1 MRGFPSNWK
10 SCGQRRRK
18 TMANDNAG
26 KATAKRDLEE
36 RLPSIRA
43 LIDRSMNDPKPNI
56 PAEEVFDRLKKM
68 HKKNLKT
75 AP

>member
-1 MRGFPSNWK
+1 MLDFPLSWK
-10 SCGQRRRK
+10 LCGQRRRK
-18 TMANDNAG
+18 TVAKDNAG
-26 KATAKRDLEE
+26 KAAMKRDLEE

-43 LIDRSMNDPKPNI
+43 RIDRSMNDFKPNI

-68 HKKNLKT
+68 HEKNLKA